1 MASVSILVPYLQNVK
16 TRPSGS
22 DHSVITISLQTST
35 PRGELGPGTWH
46 LHREAHLQP
55 GFELC
60 MSQFTEQL
68 QKEAS
73 RPPIKAWYAFVERV
87 RTTSSNVA
95 TTLSQQ
101 ACKRDLQCN
110 ATVQELASIDIRHG
124 DQNQARFLELL
135 TFLRQMDITYIIPR
149 FESRTFAALPSLRDS
164 HSTHDGLEEK
174 PLAIQLFYTALFTPK
189 ERDSLTEEAGSILI
203 SSIQSRISS
212 ATFHACEAPFTVEE
226 LHSVLTRSQE
236 MSAPG
241 LDGISYPL
249 FRILGTTALEK
260 LCALGNALLYGH
272 HLPNGEP
279 MLRGVLLPKKGDLS
293 LLNSIINPFL
303 FLGRRNWIRH
313 AYVVTPRHLGGLG
326 VIDTNTMSIV
336 LIGQMAANLLQSKE
350 PIGSQFRA
358 VLQEYLW
365 TEYKAL
371 PAHFILRRGMPWLAM
386 TNILVSQRSFLS
398 RVVYALSRLRLTIT
412 PDWNSITVQEL
423 LTLLFYNDM
432 FGYTWLAIH
441 EANTQYWERNGLRV
455 WGDLLWYN
463 PNERG
468 KVEHPYVCANTYPLV
483 PPSPAGCKNNYVAS
497 RDHPDTYECFSSAA
511 GQLLPRHWIDMWAKL
526 HPTVRSK
533 LLDISKTFAL
543 HPDHSKSKKNP
554 RPHDRPFNIDTVGLP
569 FPKHLTTFAEKP
581 LSAYTVKHA
590 RSFLSPNEVVVPQ
603 WSFESTSDQWRRVWE
618 WHNNDSLLSSEASSD
633 VFLFLHS
640 SPWLAQ
646 KPRGDRQLTNYNI
659 LNEDTIALRILM
671 HQDHGNPDEALEA
684 INDTYEEEHVFGVSS
699 CMLCSGPE
707 DSTIHSFIKCDLVQ
721 QHIWKPLLGTLRRLC
736 GGRGVPTDARNI
748 VGLQNDH
755 RPQLTL
761 INFMSDHAALVAKTI
776 TNAYYKQP
784 QPKRPVFSWKWIV
797 GRTFLQVVND
807 TIRFHLMALISIRP
821 LNLLLP
827 LSSPLYLLTIGLLT
841 RGHDLLLWPTTL
853 LPKHREVTSLWGPTV
868 DSLCTL

>member
-1 MASVSILVPYLQNVK
+1 MLDYVKHHHHAGTELNWDTSNPMFVSSLAFADDILLVVNNRYDLGEFLDALDLYGMASNAQINEDKSQAFFFAKGQSLAEDGLEGDIPYPILGDSHAEIVHFVYPFRLDGGIPQV
-16 TRPSGS
+16 
-22 DHSVITISLQTST
+22 TI
-35 PRGELGPGTWH
+35 
-46 LHREAHLQP
+46 
-55 GFELC
+55 
-60 MSQFTEQL
+60 EQ
-68 QKEAS
+68 Q
-73 RPPIKAWYAFVERV
+73 
-87 RTTSSNVA
+87 
-95 TTLSQQ
+95 
-101 ACKRDLQCN
+101 
-110 ATVQELASIDIRHG
+110 LASIQAKVNILSAMTTTLLVRACIVNAFLLSKLWHTIR
-124 DQNQARFLELL
+124 LCP
-135 TFLRQMDITYIIPR
+135 IP
-149 FESRTFAALPSLRDS
+149 
-164 HSTHDGLEEK
+164 
-174 PLAIQLFYTALFTPK
+174 YTLQ
-189 ERDSLTEEAGSILI
+189 R
-203 SSIQSRISS
+203 R
-212 ATFHACEAPFTVEE
+212 
-226 LHSVLTRSQE
+226 
-236 MSAPG
+236 
-241 LDGISYPL
+241 
-249 FRILGTTALEK
+249 
-260 LCALGNALLYGH
+260 
-272 HLPNGEP
+272 
-279 MLRGVLLPKKGDLS
+279 
-293 LLNSIINPFL
+293 LNSIINPFL

-350 PIGSQFRA
+350 PIGSQFRV

-398 RVVYALSRLRLTIT
+398 RVVYVLSRLRLTIT
-412 PDWNSITVQEL
+412 PDWNNITVQEL

-497 RDHPDTYECFSSAA
+497 RVHPDTYECFSSAA

-581 LSAYTVKHA
+581 ISAYTVKHA
-590 RSFLSPNEVVVPQ
+590 RPFLSPNEVVVPQ

-640 SPWLAQ
+640 RPWLAQ

-659 LNEDTIALRILM
+659 LNEDTIALRIRM

-699 CMLCSGPE
+699 CMLCSGPK
-707 DSTIHSFIKCDLVQ
+707 DSTIHGFIKCDLAQ
-721 QHIWKPLLGTLRRLC
+721 QHIWKPLLGTLGRLC

-748 VGLQNDH
+748 VLGWPDLKMPTSL
-755 RPQLTL
+755 R
-761 INFMSDHAALVAKTI
+761 A
-776 TNAYYKQP
+776 
-784 QPKRPVFSWKWIV
+784 R
-797 GRTFLQVVND
+797 
-807 TIRFHLMALISIRP
+807 
-821 LNLLLP
+821 
-827 LSSPLYLLTIGLLT
+827 
-841 RGHDLLLWPTTL
+841 LLLWRNL
-853 LPKHREVTSLWGPTV
+853 TV
-868 DSLCTL
+868 HMLSRL